1 METKKF
7 NFINGEYN
15 PIEAQEILMDLH
27 HKNINFN
34 KIKNF
39 SSQVRFGEDD
49 TKALSQIQILKQNTE
64 QSASIVKEA
73 KILNKNLI
81 IHSFIEIEYE
91 E

>member
-7 NFINGEYN
+7 NLINDQFD
-15 PIEAQEILMDLH
+15 PFDAQEILLDLH
-27 HKNINFN
+27 NKNINFN

-49 TKALSQIQILKQNTE
+49 TKALSQIELLKQNAE
-64 QSASIVKEA
+64 QIKTIVNIA
-73 KILNKNLI
+73 KVQNKNLR

>member
-1 METKKF
+1 METRKF
-7 NFINGEYN
+7 NFINGQFN
-15 PIEAQEILMDLH
+15 PLEAQEILLDLH

-49 TKALSQIQILKQNTE
+49 TKALNQIEILKENSVHIAT
-64 QSASIVKEA
+64 IVKEA
-73 KILNKNLI
+73 KALNKNLV

-91 E
+91 D

>member
-7 NFINGEYN
+7 NFINGQYN
-15 PIEAQEILMDLH
+15 PLEAQEILMDLH

-49 TKALSQIQILKQNTE
+49 TTALSQIELLRQNTE
-64 QSASIVKEA
+64 HIASIVKEA
-73 KILNKNLI
+73 KIQNKNLI

>member
-7 NFINGEYN
+7 NFINGQYN

-49 TKALSQIQILKQNTE
+49 STALNQIELLKQNTE
-64 QSASIVKEA
+64 HIATIVKEA
-73 KILNKNLI
+73 KVQNKNLI

-91 E
+91 D

>member
-64 QSASIVKEA
+64 QIASIVKEA

>member
-1 METKKF
+1 METRKF
-7 NFINGEYN
+7 NLINGHYN

-34 KIKNF
+34 KVKNF

-49 TKALSQIQILKQNTE
+49 IKALSQIELLKQNTE
-64 QSASIVKEA
+64 HIASIVKEA
-73 KILNKNLI
+73 KAQNKNLV